1 MSGLSVFST
10 LHYYESPV
18 IFFSLFDVVT
28 GPRADRGRVHSG
40 STGSQRDSGQW
51 RTGGV
56 AAGEPQRDHN
66 REIAVLANRNRAGWC
81 VSSSAVPIAHEPPR
95 GIRSGEM
102 AAEDEIPDAV
112 LCTHPPPPP
121 SSAYTLV
128 SRGVS
133 QNTPDLVLGGH
144 ACAHRDALLPIH
156 GRAEP
161 GRSSEVRGKP
171 QEHDS
176 RVPRPIP
183 YTVLEENSHQFK
195 NTSHKGNIRA
205 GPRKSCPVPPAGS
218 YGIFTCP
225 LLRDLAAEAG
235 PLGSGK
241 VASDL
246 NAQGGQQNGGS
257 WRQRISNG

>member
-40 STGSQRDSGQW
+40 STGSQSNSGQW
-51 RTGGV
+51 TVEDRGV

-95 GIRSGEM
+95 GDTIGRDGSRGR
-102 AAEDEIPDAV
+102 DTR
-112 LCTHPPPPP
+112 CSTHPPPPP

-183 YTVLEENSHQFK
+183 YTVPPRETHQFK

-205 GPRKSCPVPPAGS
+205 GPRKSCPVPPVGS